1 MQHIVQEIPAEDL
14 AAASRKAEEEWEAIQ
29 AGGWPFQ
36 SLCDTLCSYLV
47 SPRWESR
54 HGCAIALR
62 EVLRSHACAASVR
75 APLSAEPSGESLE
88 AASTHQTLCVGVVLP
103 IWRAGADSRISLSSS
118 RTFTP
123 RIHCLSCMLVQCSE
137 CPTDTRSA
145 DCRAGWLMPG
155 GEGAPALSTVTAADA
170 ASAAQVNKAWLEDCS
185 ARLLCVLAL
194 DRFGDYVSDKVGCM
208 LKFSTNLLCMISDID

>member
-1 MQHIVQEIPAEDL
+1 MGFNQTICDLYLKVAYSSVFISWTIAVQHTVQEIPAEDL

-88 AASTHQTLCVGVVLP
+88 AASTHQTLCVGVRV
-103 IWRAGADSRISLSSS
+103 ADL
-118 RTFTP
+118 
-123 RIHCLSCMLVQCSE
+123 
-137 CPTDTRSA
+137 
-145 DCRAGWLMPG
+145 
-155 GEGAPALSTVTAADA
+155 EG
-170 ASAAQVNKAWLEDCS
+170 
-185 ARLLCVLAL
+185 R
-194 DRFGDYVSDKVGCM
+194 R
-208 LKFSTNLLCMISDID
+208 